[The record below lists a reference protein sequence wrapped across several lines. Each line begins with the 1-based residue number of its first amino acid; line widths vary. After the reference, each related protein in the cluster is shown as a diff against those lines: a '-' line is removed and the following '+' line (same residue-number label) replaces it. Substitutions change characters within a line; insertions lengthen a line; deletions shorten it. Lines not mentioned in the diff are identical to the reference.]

1 MQQSG
6 DRYVVRPNPQAPH
19 LWDVVDTM
27 HGGEVVLGGDALTEG
42 QARAMAATLNR
53 HYRDWRE
60 QRR

>member
-1 MQQSG
+1 MQQSA
-6 DRYVVRPNPQAPH
+6 DRYVVRPNPQASN

-27 HGGEVVLGGDALTEG
+27 RGGEVVLGGDALTEG

-60 QRR
+60 GR